1 MTTISR
7 RLAMALLATC
17 LAGPAAAQTLLTG
30 SYYIEHC
37 RNALAETGT
46 YIAGTCTGMILGI
59 LFVGRNL
66 PLSARLCTPP
76 DSTNKQALRVV
87 VSFLDANPHRLHEP
101 FGDLVIDALRTAW
114 PCRAVP
120 R

>member
-17 LAGPAAAQTLLTG
+17 LAGPVAAQTLLTG

-66 PLSARLCTPP
+66 L
-76 DSTNKQALRVV
+76 
-87 VSFLDANPHRLHEP
+87 
-101 FGDLVIDALRTAW
+101 
-114 PCRAVP
+114 
-120 R
+120 